1 MPSDV
6 KGEKE
11 LVGES
16 GYKSALKGY
25 YAVVKSALG
34 HSRDKHSWKCK
45 GKGN

>member
-1 MPSDV
+1 MTSDV
-6 KGEKE
+6 KREEE

-34 HSRDKHSWKCK
+34 YSRD
-45 GKGN
+45 